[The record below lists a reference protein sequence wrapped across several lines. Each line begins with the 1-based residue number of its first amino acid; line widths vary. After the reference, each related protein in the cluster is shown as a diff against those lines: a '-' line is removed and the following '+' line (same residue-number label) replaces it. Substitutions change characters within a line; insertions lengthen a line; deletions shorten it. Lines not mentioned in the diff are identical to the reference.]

1 MDVENLKEELN
12 EVINS
17 LFLLFLEFKDFG
29 NLIVEISDYFI

>member
-29 NLIVEISDYFI
+29 NLIVEISDF

>member
-17 LFLLFLEFKDFG
+17 LFLLFLELKDFG
-29 NLIVEISDYFI
+29 NLIVEISDF